1 MEGRC
6 VAGHDLRATLIAT
19 LIKDLMQ
26 NSLLLEPIDFIRGLR
41 CHQQGILLL
50 ADKAMLRLWKLV
62 VVLEGPAATAAGPPT
77 VDLLQKVVLLLAHH

>member
-26 NSLLLEPIDFIRGLR
+26 DGLLLESIDFIGGLR

-50 ADKAMLRLWKLV
+50 ADKAMLRLRKLV
-62 VVLEGPAATAAGPPT
+62 MVLEGPTATAAGTPT